1 MGVEEDH
8 QSHKIEEACLRKVT
22 KTPGDFGY
30 GAHTPTCTQVPGCS
44 KGCGQESQRGLC
56 PWLLPTAARKNW
68 AWEQRSDTLQAPQ
81 KPECRKLK
89 NEKRNRC
96 KLQNEQISTCRSS
109 ETKLRDRWL
118 SAIQDNCT
126 HGRTVSILCPAN
138 TGNLSENCNPSSLSI
153 WKKMTGFYHCKPL
166 HSWTK
171 IYASKAR
178 TSKTWALFNLQLPI
192 RRVNRKHLP
201 AHSLWYDLKYVHFV
215 ARMWQP
221 HHVTPDHSTKTMFH
235 LWLQCCCPAITAT
248 ETQNS
253 WCTCLR
259 YGHK

>member
-1 MGVEEDH
+1 MVHTLQHVHKSQDALEAAKRPLPMTASHSSQEE
-8 QSHKIEEACLRKVT
+8 
-22 KTPGDFGY
+22 
-30 GAHTPTCTQVPGCS
+30 
-44 KGCGQESQRGLC
+44 QE
-56 PWLLPTAARKNW
+56 WH
-68 AWEQRSDTLQAPQ
+68 LQAPQ
-81 KPECRKLK
+81 KPEGRKLK
-89 NEKRNRC
+89 NEKRNRY
-96 KLQNEQISTCRSS
+96 KLQNEQMSTCRSS

-126 HGRTVSILCPAN
+126 HGRRVTILCHPAN

-171 IYASKAR
+171 IYASKAKI
-178 TSKTWALFNLQLPI
+178 SKTRALFNLQLPK

-201 AHSLWYDLKYVHFV
+201 TPSLWYDLKYVHSV
-215 ARMWQP
+215 ARTWQP
-221 HHVTPDHSTKTMFH
+221 HHVIPDHSTNTTFH
-235 LWLQCCCPAITAT
+235 LWLQYCCPAITAT

-253 WCTCLR
+253 WRCLQ